1 MSDLTFYT
9 NPMSRGRIVRFM
21 LEELGQP
28 YRTQVLGYGAEMRT
42 PDYLALNPMAKVPT
56 VVHRGTVVTEA
67 AAICTYLAEAFPGAG
82 LAPAA
87 GSPEKGTFLRWM
99 FFGAGPVEQAVVNK
113 SLGVEIDTPQL
124 RGRVG
129 YGDFGSVMDTLE
141 GLLADGREWLMGAR
155 FSALDVYLGSQIGWG
170 MLFGTMDKR
179 PGFEAYVG
187 RLYARPAAIRAR
199 EMDDALLPKEGQ
211 GAP

>member
-28 YRTQVLGYGAEMRT
+28 YETQVLDYGADMRT
-42 PDYLALNPMAKVPT
+42 PEYLALNPMAKVPT
-56 VVHRGTVVTEA
+56 VVHGDTVLTEG
-67 AAICTYLAEAFPGAG
+67 AAICTYLAEAFPDAG

-99 FFGAGPVEQAVVNK
+99 FFGAGPVEAAVVNK

-141 GLLADGREWLMGAR
+141 GLLADGREWLMGNR

-170 MLFGTMDKR
+170 IGFGTMEAR
-179 PGFEAYVG
+179 PGFDDYVG
-187 RLYARPAAIRAR
+187 RLYSRPAAIRAK
-199 EMDDALLPKEGQ
+199 EMDDALMPQES
-211 GAP
+211 

>member
-28 YRTQVLGYGAEMRT
+28 YETQVLDYGADMRT
-42 PDYLALNPMAKVPT
+42 PEYLALNPMAKVPT
-56 VVHRGTVVTEA
+56 VVHGHTVLTES
-67 AAICTYLAEAFPGAG
+67 AAICTYLAEAFPDAG

-99 FFGAGPVEQAVVNK
+99 FFGAGPVEAAVVNK

-141 GLLADGREWLMGAR
+141 GLLADGREWLMGNR

-170 MLFGTMDKR
+170 IGFGTM
-179 PGFEAYVG
+179 EARVRFDDYVG
-187 RLYARPAAIRAR
+187 RLYSRPAAIRAK
-199 EMDDALLPKEGQ
+199 EMDDALMPQES
-211 GAP
+211 